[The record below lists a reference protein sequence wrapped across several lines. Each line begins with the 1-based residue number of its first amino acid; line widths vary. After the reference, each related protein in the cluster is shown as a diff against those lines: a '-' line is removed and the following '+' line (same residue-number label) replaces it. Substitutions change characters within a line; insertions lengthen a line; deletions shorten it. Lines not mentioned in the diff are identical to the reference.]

1 VWGRAGPSRGG
12 RFPTPP
18 RMNLSLYSA
27 ATGMEAQQLN
37 LNTIANNLANVNTP
51 GFKRSKIE
59 FQDLLYQRPRA
70 SGSDSGGG
78 NLVPTGIEIS
88 NGSRVAATS
97 KVFTQGQLTN
107 TGEKL
112 DIAIQG
118 DGFFEVQRPDGT
130 IGYTRDGS
138 FKLNAQGQV
147 VTVDGMPILSGMQT
161 IPAGA
166 NVTISE
172 DGQVTVQSAAGTT
185 NFRLSLT
192 RFANPAGLR
201 SMGGN
206 LYEETAASGTP
217 ETGNPGENGF
227 GRTVQGY
234 IEASNVN
241 IVEEMVAL
249 IVAQRAY
256 EINSKSVQ
264 SSDEMLQN
272 VAQMKR

>member
-1 VWGRAGPSRGG
+1 
-12 RFPTPP
+12 
-18 RMNLSLYSA
+18 MNLSLYSA

-59 FQDLLYQRPRA
+59 FQDLLYQKPRA

-78 NLVPTGIEIS
+78 NLVPTGIEVG

-112 DIAIQG
+112 DVAIQG

-161 IPAGA
+161 IPAGS
-166 NVTISE
+166 NVSISE
-172 DGQVTVQSAAGTT
+172 DGQVTVQSSSGSTT
-185 NFRLSLT
+185 FRLTMT

-206 LYEETAASGTP
+206 VYEETAASGTP

-227 GRTVQGY
+227 GRTIQGY

-272 VAQMKR
+272 VANMKR

>member
-1 VWGRAGPSRGG
+1 
-12 RFPTPP
+12 
-18 RMNLSLYSA
+18 MNLSLYSA

-59 FQDLLYQRPRA
+59 FQDLLYQKPRA

-78 NLVPTGIEIS
+78 NLVPTGIEVG

-118 DGFFEVQRPDGT
+118 EGFFEVQRPDGT

-161 IPAGA
+161 IPAGS
-166 NVTISE
+166 NVSISE
-172 DGQVTVQSAAGTT
+172 DGQVTVQSSSGTT
-185 NFRLSLT
+185 NFRLTLT

-206 LYEETAASGTP
+206 LYEETGASGTP

-227 GRTVQGY
+227 GRTIQGY

-272 VAQMKR
+272 VANMKR

>member
-1 VWGRAGPSRGG
+1 
-12 RFPTPP
+12 
-18 RMNLSLYSA
+18 MNLSLYSA

-59 FQDLLYQRPRA
+59 FQDLLYQKPRA

-78 NLVPTGIEIS
+78 NLVPTGIEVG

-161 IPAGA
+161 IPAGS
-166 NVTISE
+166 NVSISE
-172 DGQVTVQSAAGTT
+172 DGQVTVQSSSGSTT
-185 NFRLSLT
+185 FRLTMT

-206 LYEETAASGTP
+206 VYEETAASGTP

-227 GRTVQGY
+227 GRTIQGY

-272 VAQMKR
+272 VANMKR

>member
-1 VWGRAGPSRGG
+1 
-12 RFPTPP
+12 
-18 RMNLSLYSA
+18 MNLSLYSA

-59 FQDLLYQRPRA
+59 FQDLLYQKPRA

-78 NLVPTGIEIS
+78 NLVPTGIEVG

-147 VTVDGMPILSGMQT
+147 VTIDGMPILSGMQQ

-166 NVTISE
+166 NVSVSE
-172 DGQVTVQSAAGTT
+172 DGQVTVQTSTGNTT
-185 NFRLSLT
+185 FRLTLT

-206 LYEETAASGTP
+206 IYEETGASGTP
-217 ETGNPGENGF
+217 ETGAPGENGF
-227 GRTVQGY
+227 GRTIQGY

-272 VAQMKR
+272 VANMKR